1 MTYKRIR
8 SSVSALVYNIDDK
21 AGVHT
26 CHSMYGHK
34 CSQAIPA
41 IAIEACV
48 LATKSHVLNFFEACA
63 AIYCDCDLW
72 EPIMQVTKMISVLR
86 KAKQSSKQ
94 KHKTTFGKSLF
105 LTQYRVRYAIYI
117 PPNAKDLV
125 INLAFVAYG
134 NRQNAIMFAQA
145 NNSDLLRALKN
156 LMETR
161 L

>member
-1 MTYKRIR
+1 MLPKLPTIGCSLIFASLHVFMLSIEKKELIEAQCIIKKYRSNCIYMSFVIVKCICVHMVIWSIGMTYKRIR
-8 SSVSALVYNIDDK
+8 SSVSALVYNIDDN

-72 EPIMQVTKMISVLR
+72 EPITQVTKIISVLR
-86 KAKQSSKQ
+86 KKSKAQ
-94 KHKTTFGKSLF
+94 
-105 LTQYRVRYAIYI
+105 
-117 PPNAKDLV
+117 
-125 INLAFVAYG
+125 
-134 NRQNAIMFAQA
+134 NRNI
-145 NNSDLLRALKN
+145 
-156 LMETR
+156 
-161 L
+161 